1 MSSLAGAQPE
11 VDACIRCGL
20 CLDSCP
26 TYVLGADELDSPRG
40 RIALTGDAIA
50 SGGVV
55 TDALATHIDSCLGC
69 LACVSACPSGV
80 RFDHLLDVVR
90 PAVEV
95 ERQLSNSERAL
106 RLLLFETLPYP
117 KRLAR
122 LAPLIGASK
131 RVPGSALPESVAMLT
146 KVAPKPPNRRARQ
159 TPIPALTPARTPIRG
174 RVGLLLGCVQ
184 RVFFND
190 VHRAT
195 VAVLAAEGFE
205 VVAPSLPDCC
215 GALELHGGEAEHGL
229 ARAQA
234 TIAAFA
240 GCGSLDFIVANSAGC
255 GSAMKDYG
263 KLLGH
268 APAVEFS
275 AKVRDITELLGSI
288 APRATRGPLPMRVV
302 YHDACHL
309 SHGQGVRSA
318 PRELLNGIPGLELL
332 EVATER
338 DVCCGSA
345 GIYNLVQ
352 PERAD
357 ELGRRKAAHLL
368 ETGAEAI
375 AAANPG
381 CAAQLVRHTRELGRE
396 LPVYHPI
403 ELLGRSLR
411 AAV

>member
-1 MSSLAGAQPE
+1 MIAPLASAQAE

-50 SGGVV
+50 SGGV
-55 TDALATHIDSCLGC
+55 TEALATHIDSCLGC
-69 LACVSACPSGV
+69 LACVSSCPSGV

-90 PAVEV
+90 PAVEA
-95 ERQLSNSERAL
+95 ERSMTNSERAL

-122 LAPLIGASK
+122 LAPLIDASK
-131 RVPGSALPESVAMLT
+131 RAPGRVLPESVSVLT
-146 KVAPKPPNRRARQ
+146 KVAPKAPGRRTRHKPLPATTAGH
-159 TPIPALTPARTPIRG
+159 TPTRG

-184 RVFFND
+184 RVFFSD

-195 VAVLAAEGFE
+195 IAVLAAEGFE
-205 VVAPSLPDCC
+205 VVAPELPDCC

-240 GCGSLDFIVANSAGC
+240 GCGALDYIVANSAGC
-255 GSAMKDYG
+255 GSAMKHYG
-263 KLLGH
+263 TLLGH
-268 APAVEFS
+268 QPAVEFS

-288 APRATRGPLPMRVV
+288 DARATRGPLPIRVV

-318 PRELLNGIPGLELL
+318 PRELLDGIPGLTLL

-345 GIYNLVQ
+345 GVYNLLQ
-352 PERAD
+352 PARAD
-357 ELGRRKAAHLL
+357 ELGRRKAQHLL
-368 ETGAEAI
+368 DTGAEAI

-411 AAV
+411 AAI

>member
-1 MSSLAGAQPE
+1 MSVLSAAQVE

-55 TDALATHIDSCLGC
+55 TEALATHIDSCLGC

-90 PAVEV
+90 PAVEAQ
-95 ERQLSNSERAL
+95 RQLSNAERAL

-122 LAPLIGASK
+122 LTPLIGASK
-131 RVPGSALPESVAMLT
+131 RAGGVLPDSVALLT
-146 KVAPKPPNRRARQ
+146 KVAPKPPSRRSRQ
-159 TPIPALTPARTPIRG
+159 KPLPAVTPGRTPTRG

-184 RVFFND
+184 RVFFGD

-195 VAVLAAEGFE
+195 IAVLAAEGFD
-205 VVAPSLPDCC
+205 VVAPELPDCC

-234 TIAAFA
+234 TIAAFTA
-240 GCGSLDFIVANSAGC
+240 SGPLDYIVANSAGC
-255 GSAMKDYG
+255 GSTMKHYG
-263 KLLGH
+263 MLLGH
-268 APAVEFS
+268 QPAHEFS

-288 APRATRGPLPMRVV
+288 EPRATRGPLPMRVV

-318 PRELLNGIPGLELL
+318 PRALLNGIPGLELL
-332 EVATER
+332 EVAAER

-345 GIYNLVQ
+345 GVYNLLQ
-352 PERAD
+352 PGPAA
-357 ELGRRKAAHLL
+357 ELGLRKAQYLL
-368 ETGAEAI
+368 DTGAEAI

-381 CAAQLVRHTRELGRE
+381 CAAQLVRHTRDLGSE
-396 LPVYHPI
+396 LPVYHPV

-411 AAV
+411 AAI

>member
-1 MSSLAGAQPE
+1 MALLSAAQTE

-55 TDALATHIDSCLGC
+55 TEALATHMDTCLGC

-80 RFDHLLDVVR
+80 RFDNLLDVVR
-90 PAVEV
+90 PAVEA
-95 ERQLSNSERAL
+95 ERQLSNAERAL

-131 RVPGSALPESVAMLT
+131 RAPGGVLPESVAMLT
-146 KVAPKPPNRRARQ
+146 KLAPKPPGRRARQ
-159 TPIPALTPARTPIRG
+159 KPLPGLTPGRPPTRG

-184 RVFFND
+184 RVFFSD

-195 VAVLAAEGFE
+195 LVVLAAEGFD
-205 VVAPSLPDCC
+205 VVAPELPDCC

-234 TIAAFA
+234 TIAAFTA
-240 GCGSLDFIVANSAGC
+240 CGPLDYIVANSAGC
-255 GSAMKDYG
+255 GSAMKHYG
-263 KLLGH
+263 ALLGH
-268 APAVEFS
+268 QPAHEFS

-288 APRATRGPLPMRVV
+288 EPRATRGPLPMRVV

-318 PRELLNGIPGLELL
+318 PRELLNGIPGLQLL
-332 EVATER
+332 EVAAER

-345 GIYNLVQ
+345 GVYNLLQ
-352 PERAD
+352 PGPAA
-357 ELGRRKAAHLL
+357 ELGLRKAQHLL
-368 ETGAEAI
+368 DTGAEAI

-396 LPVYHPI
+396 LPVYHPV

-411 AAV
+411 AAI